1 MHSLRSALSPSVDIW
16 TVILILMD
24 LSPSLSL
31 TSLRRRLARTLPP
44 LIFVSGKACS
54 GKSTFAKKLEKY
66 GYRHLSFDDF
76 VYESVIKK
84 YHVCDNGLAF
94 GVYRGQAPA
103 SWQKSFE
110 TEAHNLITSSLIKT
124 KVVVDAAIGNPQILK
139 RIFSGK
145 LSNFLFIYL
154 HPFDREY
161 YYRSMFKRFREDY
174 QSQQPS
180 CYLWDFVTPEILADY
195 RLYRSRSQLTWDLI
209 KNYADESI
217 RRSTIR
223 LTKFRRHYPDLILTG
238 H

>member
-1 MHSLRSALSPSVDIW
+1 MCSLWCSLSSPLAFRI
-16 TVILILMD
+16 VILIDMD

-31 TSLRRRLARTLPP
+31 ISLRRRLGRTLPP

-54 GKSTFAKKLEKY
+54 GKSTFAKRLEKH

-76 VYESVIKK
+76 VHESVIKK
-84 YHVCDNGLAF
+84 YDVRDKGLAY
-94 GVYRGQAPA
+94 GVYRGQAPT
-103 SWQKSFE
+103 SWQQSFE
-110 TEAHNLITSSLIKT
+110 QEAHELILSSLKKT
-124 KVVVDAAIGNPQILK
+124 RVVVDAAIGNPQILK
-139 RIFSGK
+139 RIFSK
-145 LSNFLFIYL
+145 ELSDFLFIYL

-161 YYRSMFKRFREDY
+161 YYRSMFKRFQEDY

-195 RLYRSRSQLTWDLI
+195 HLHRTRSQLTWNLI

-217 RRSTIR
+217 RRSIIR
-223 LTKFRRHYPDLILTG
+223 LSKFRRHYPDLILTG